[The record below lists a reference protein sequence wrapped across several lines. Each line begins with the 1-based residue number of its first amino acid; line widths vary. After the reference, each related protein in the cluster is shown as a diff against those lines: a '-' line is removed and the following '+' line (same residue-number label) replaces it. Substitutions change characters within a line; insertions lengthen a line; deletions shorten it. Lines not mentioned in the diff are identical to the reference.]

1 MRNKLEQK
9 LNELER
15 KLDDGLNELKKL
27 KAKLEAEKLAGLK
40 IGDTFELIGKKWKI
54 LDSNENDMLC
64 ICMESLGDKTFDSE
78 CNKWTSSNLRNYLNT
93 EIYKKICEEIGE
105 ENVIEFERNLLSLD
119 GQTEYGACKDFVSLI
134 SIDEYRTYRSLIPNF
149 DEWWWMLSPYSTKCN
164 EDSSYVSVVSPVGD
178 INNRNYNNS
187 NGVRPFCITDSRSRQ
202 QAETRERDTKRC
214 MTFPKWVNT
223 KEFMKWTRTLLRI
236 LKICTAL
243 IKKRNLV
250 KVIMEV
256 VQDFKI

>member
-164 EDSSYVSVVSPVGD
+164 EDSSYVYLGFHHYMTKDGKYIRRLNSENKRRAKKKV
-178 INNRNYNNS
+178 RNMLRLLKARKIS
-187 NGVRPFCITDSRSRQ
+187 
-202 QAETRERDTKRC
+202 E
-214 MTFPKWVNT
+214 
-223 KEFMKWTRTLLRI
+223 KEFQNKYGSWKNHASHGNTVKLVHSMDLH
-236 LKICTAL
+236 
-243 IKKRNLV
+243 IKSEIEKG
-250 KVIMEV
+250 
-256 VQDFKI
+256 

>member
-164 EDSSYVSVVSPVGD
+164 EDSSYVSVVSPVGG
-178 INNRNYNNS
+178 INCRSFDYS
-187 NGVRPFCITDSRSRQ
+187 RGVRPVCIFSS
-202 QAETRERDTKRC
+202 
-214 MTFPKWVNT
+214 
-223 KEFMKWTRTLLRI
+223 TLF
-236 LKICTAL
+236 
-243 IKKRNLV
+243 
-250 KVIMEV
+250 ESE
-256 VQDFKI
+256 DE

>member
-64 ICMESLGDKTFDSE
+64 ICMESLGGKTFDSE

-93 EIYKKICEEIGE
+93 EIYKK
-105 ENVIEFERNLLSLD
+105 
-119 GQTEYGACKDFVSLI
+119 
-134 SIDEYRTYRSLIPNF
+134 
-149 DEWWWMLSPYSTKCN
+149 
-164 EDSSYVSVVSPVGD
+164 SV
-178 INNRNYNNS
+178 
-187 NGVRPFCITDSRSRQ
+187 
-202 QAETRERDTKRC
+202 
-214 MTFPKWVNT
+214 
-223 KEFMKWTRTLLRI
+223 
-236 LKICTAL
+236 
-243 IKKRNLV
+243 KKLV
-250 KVIMEV
+250 KRM
-256 VQDFKI
+256 

>member
-64 ICMESLGDKTFDSE
+64 ICMESLGDKTFDS
-78 CNKWTSSNLRNYLNT
+78 

-164 EDSSYVSVVSPVGD
+164 EDSSYVSVVSPVGG
-178 INNRNYNNS
+178 IGFGIYYNGS
-187 NGVRPFCITDSRSRQ
+187 GVRPVCIFSS
-202 QAETRERDTKRC
+202 
-214 MTFPKWVNT
+214 
-223 KEFMKWTRTLLRI
+223 TLF
-236 LKICTAL
+236 
-243 IKKRNLV
+243 
-250 KVIMEV
+250 ESE
-256 VQDFKI
+256 DE

>member
-164 EDSSYVSVVSPVGD
+164 EDSSYVSVVSPVGG
-178 INNRNYNNS
+178 IGYGCYYNS
-187 NGVRPFCITDSRSRQ
+187 IGVRPVCIFSS
-202 QAETRERDTKRC
+202 
-214 MTFPKWVNT
+214 
-223 KEFMKWTRTLLRI
+223 TLF
-236 LKICTAL
+236 
-243 IKKRNLV
+243 
-250 KVIMEV
+250 ESE
-256 VQDFKI
+256 DE